1 MLELKDILKKD
12 AAWKAS
18 GYRESVTIDDLLV
31 SGTILEASGYSYDMI
46 DRKKVAVNYT
56 NIQSFL
62 IKEAGSLC
70 DFYAS
75 DLLFNLKEV
84 DELLHQTETD
94 FHKRIAFGFRK
105 SGVDG
110 NKFTLSRLS
119 QPNMYGSITNEY
131 RALYV
136 LDIDMN
142 HMEENGLPEVKMT
155 LSLVF
160 KIIPDYKIRYY
171 YITGPNKGNVKSEQ
185 YFWNI
190 GDLCHTYEATF
201 ELGLGA
207 ANPTVWEWKDN
218 DYHRLTSAELFKK
231 KERCK

>member
-12 AAWKAS
+12 VAWKA
-18 GYRESVTIDDLLV
+18 YQNRELITIDDLLV
-31 SGTILEASGYSYDMI
+31 SGTILEAFGYSYDML

-70 DFYAS
+70 DHYAS
-75 DLLFNLKEV
+75 DLILNLEEV
-84 DELLHQTETD
+84 DEILHQTKTD

-105 SGVDG
+105 FGVDG

-160 KIIPDYKIRYY
+160 KIIPDYKIRHY

-190 GDLCHTYEATF
+190 KDLRHTYEATY
-201 ELGLGA
+201 ESGLYA
-207 ANPTVWEWKDN
+207 SNPTVWKWKDN
-218 DYHRLTSAELFKK
+218 NYYRLTSAELFKEGK
-231 KERCK
+231 

>member
-12 AAWKAS
+12 VAWKA
-18 GYRESVTIDDLLV
+18 YQDRELITIDDLLV
-31 SGTILEASGYSYDMI
+31 SKIILEDSGYSYDML
-46 DRKKVAVNYT
+46 DKKKVAVNYT

-70 DFYAS
+70 DHYAS

-110 NKFTLSRLS
+110 NGFTLSRLS
-119 QPNMYGSITNEY
+119 HPNMYGSIASNY

-136 LDIDMN
+136 LDIDMS
-142 HMEENGLPEVKMT
+142 HTEDGIPEVKMT
-155 LSLVF
+155 LGLVF
-160 KIIPDYKIRYY
+160 KRKPDYEI
-171 YITGPNKGNVKSEQ
+171 
-185 YFWNI
+185 
-190 GDLCHTYEATF
+190 L
-201 ELGLGA
+201 
-207 ANPTVWEWKDN
+207 
-218 DYHRLTSAELFKK
+218 
-231 KERCK
+231 

>member
-12 AAWKAS
+12 AAWKA
-18 GYRESVTIDDLLV
+18 YQDRELITIDDFLV

-70 DFYAS
+70 DCYAS

-94 FHKRIAFGFRK
+94 FHERVAFGFRK
-105 SGVDG
+105 SGVDS

-119 QPNMYGSITNEY
+119 QPNMYGFITNEY

-136 LDIDMN
+136 LDIDMS
-142 HMEENGLPEVKMT
+142 HTEDGIPEVKMV
-155 LSLVF
+155 LGLVF
-160 KIIPDYKIRYY
+160 KENEKR
-171 YITGPNKGNVKSEQ
+171 S
-185 YFWNI
+185 
-190 GDLCHTYEATF
+190 
-201 ELGLGA
+201 GA
-207 ANPTVWEWKDN
+207 NENRK
-218 DYHRLTSAELFKK
+218 
-231 KERCK
+231 

>member
-62 IKEAGSLC
+62 IKEAGNLC
-70 DFYAS
+70 DYYAS

-84 DELLHQTETD
+84 DELLHQTEAD

-136 LDIDMN
+136 LDIDMS
-142 HMEENGLPEVKMT
+142 HTDYGTPEVKMT
-155 LSLVF
+155 LGLVF
-160 KIIPDYKIRYY
+160 KR
-171 YITGPNKGNVKSEQ
+171 NEERSV
-185 YFWNI
+185 
-190 GDLCHTYEATF
+190 
-201 ELGLGA
+201 
-207 ANPTVWEWKDN
+207 
-218 DYHRLTSAELFKK
+218 AE
-231 KERCK
+231 

>member
-12 AAWKAS
+12 VDWKA
-18 GYRESVTIDDLLV
+18 YQDRELITIDDLLV
-31 SGTILEASGYSYDMI
+31 SGTILEASGYSYDML

-70 DFYAS
+70 DCYAS

-94 FHKRIAFGFRK
+94 FHERVAFGFRK
-105 SGVDG
+105 SGVDS

-136 LDIDMN
+136 LDIDMS
-142 HMEENGLPEVKMT
+142 HTEGGIPEVKMT
-155 LSLVF
+155 LGLVF
-160 KIIPDYKIRYY
+160 KKNPDYKIRHY
-171 YITGPNKGNVKSEQ
+171 YISGSNKGNVKSEQ

-190 GDLCHTYEATF
+190 KDLRHAYEATY
-201 ELGLGA
+201 ESGLYA
-207 ANPTVWEWKDN
+207 SNPTVWKWKDN
-218 DYHRLTSAELFKK
+218 DYYRLTSTELFKEGK
-231 KERCK
+231 